1 MGRTV
6 LPFNQVLEQEFR
18 SWAKFRRAL
27 RKEDQEAFDA
37 LFGAAKYHVAAA
49 SYASQLNPLEAI
61 FLSILIEH
69 QKTLDALNARLAR
82 PAPGESADQ
91 APRADSEEKQPRPS
105 PTDWNSGETRATLPP
120 LFAGPQAGY
129 RSTMLRELEIPRE
142 QIADFCRRWK
152 IAELALFGSAPREDR
167 RPHSDVDV
175 LVTFQPDAG
184 WSLWDLV
191 NMQEELQK
199 VFGRE
204 VDLVEPEGLRNPFRR
219 REILK
224 TRRVIYAA

>member
-69 QKTLDALNARLAR
+69 QKALDALQARLAQA
-82 PAPGESADQ
+82 APGQAEDQ
-91 APRADSEEKQPRPS
+91 E
-105 PTDWNSGETRATLPP
+105 
-120 LFAGPQAGY
+120 PQAC
-129 RSTMLRELEIPRE
+129 TVP
-142 QIADFCRRWK
+142 
-152 IAELALFGSAPREDR
+152 P
-167 RPHSDVDV
+167 P
-175 LVTFQPDAG
+175 
-184 WSLWDLV
+184 
-191 NMQEELQK
+191 
-199 VFGRE
+199 
-204 VDLVEPEGLRNPFRR
+204 
-219 REILK
+219 
-224 TRRVIYAA
+224 